1 MSLQVG
7 SFCYADA
14 IEAGRAAC
22 SQFQP
27 VSHLS
32 DTVASTIYCSSSDA
46 TTGALNLSIV
56 STNILSG
63 VVTTQTTQQRMDFMP
78 CVLSDYVD
86 FIGVIF
92 GGIMTVWVVWYFGK
106 KLLALLNWGRGEVV

>member
-7 SFCYADA
+7 SFCYAD
-14 IEAGRAAC
+14 IVQAGRAAC
-22 SQFQP
+22 SQFP
-27 VSHLS
+27 VVSHIS
-32 DTVASTIYCSSSDA
+32 DTVASTLSCASSDA

-56 STNILSG
+56 STNLSSG
-63 VVTTQTTQQRMDFMP
+63 VVTTITTQQRMDFMP

-86 FIGVIF
+86 FFGVIF

>member
-14 IEAGRAAC
+14 VAAGRAAC

-27 VSHLS
+27 VSHIS
-32 DTVASTIYCSSSDA
+32 DTVASTLSCSSADA

-56 STNILSG
+56 STNLSTM
-63 VVTTQTTQQRMDFMP
+63 VVTTSTTQQLQDYMSCVLGDYMDF
-78 CVLSDYVD
+78 
-86 FIGVIF
+86 FGTIF
-92 GGIMTVWVVWYFGK
+92 AALMLLYLTWFFGQK
-106 KLLALLNWGRGEVV
+106 ILRTLNWGRGENV